1 MKPEYDRQWSCHDI
15 HDNVQQISGSTK
27 KLRTSKK
34 KVSVQEIRQDEM
46 AKIGL
51 RIGTT
56 WSLDPEDTY

>member
-1 MKPEYDRQWSCHDI
+1 MIASDLATTSMTTFSRFQ
-15 HDNVQQISGSTK
+15 VA
-27 KLRTSKK
+27 LRNCEQVKK

-56 WSLDPEDTY
+56 